1 MMVQQLNP
9 PSIKVKAHRAVD
21 HSALQAKLTVAEIMT
36 PRVNFICATASE
48 TVASAF
54 ADVDPIFDALPVV
67 DCADKTDPQAEIIG
81 IIDRRWVKRP
91 NVTMVASEMTEWNG
105 EAIRAD
111 LPLLEF
117 ARTIRGDLMQFVSG
131 GHKQGVDGLVTI
143 FDIQRLP
150 VRIALFAALTDLEED
165 MSALIDQVSTPSE
178 WLDLIPGDHR
188 DLKAEIEKGLKRA
201 QRRDDLG
208 SPILALGFGCKA
220 AIFNGLTK
228 QGRVSGFRDSVPH
241 GIVRLRNDI
250 AHGMPL
256 SDIFSIASVVS
267 EAVSIHAK
275 IKRVLT

>member
-1 MMVQQLNP
+1 MLHKLIP
-9 PSIKVKAHRAVD
+9 PSVKVKAHRAAD

-36 PRVNFICATASE
+36 PRVAFICATASE

-67 DCADKTDPQAEIIG
+67 DSADKTDPQAEIIG

-91 NVTMVASEMTEWNG
+91 NVTTVASEMTEWNG

-111 LPLLEF
+111 LPLLDF

-131 GHKQGVDGLVTI
+131 GHKQRIGGLVTI

-165 MSALIDQVSTPSE
+165 LSALIDQVSTPSE
-178 WLDLIPGDHR
+178 WLDLIPR
-188 DLKAEIEKGLKRA
+188 DNRGLIAEIERGLERA

-208 SPILALGFGCKA
+208 SPILALSFGSKA

-250 AHGMPL
+250 AHGTPF
-256 SDIFSIASVVS
+256 SDIANIASVLS
-267 EAVSIHAK
+267 EAVSIHSK